1 MTRILWSGDM
11 TCFKRI
17 VGAAMLVSA
26 GLSAPAAQANYIVT
40 LTQRGS
46 DVVETGNG
54 SLDLTAL
61 TFAFPHTEEGRVD
74 ASVGLVVLGPTGSS
88 TPHRRLH
95 RADWTKQ
102 LR

>member
-1 MTRILWSGDM
+1 MTRMLWFSDM

-17 VGAAMLVSA
+17 VGAAMLISA

-61 TFAFPHTEEGRVD
+61 TFLFTNSPPPPGGKRPALMHRSG
-74 ASVGLVVLGPTGSS
+74 SWSSGPRHLS
-88 TPHRRLH
+88 TS
-95 RADWTKQ
+95 TQ
-102 LR
+102 G